1 MPPTISIIIPVLN
14 EEALLAGTLDGL
26 RRFEGEPEVIVVDG
40 GSHDLTCDIA
50 RTALQQFSQGQLIES
65 ARGRGPQM
73 NAGAH
78 AAQGNVLL
86 FLHADTQLPA
96 DAITRIKK
104 VISNPEIVGGN
115 FAIAFEGR
123 DLWSRV
129 FTRLYNW
136 RRRFGIYYGDSAI
149 FARREVFE
157 RLGGFLDAPVME
169 DYDFCRKL
177 ERAVKTSVIESPAI
191 TSSRR
196 WGRWG
201 TAYVLTVWVL
211 LQWLYLIGARPEG
224 MGWIYYPKSFKLR
237 RKRAVAR

>member
-1 MPPTISIIIPVLN
+1 LQTVSIIIPVLN

-26 RRFEGEPEVIVVDG
+26 RRLEGEPEVIVVDG
-40 GSHDLTCDIA
+40 GSHDRTRDIA
-50 RTALQQFSQGQLIES
+50 CAALQQFSQGRFIES

-96 DAITRIKK
+96 DALTRIEKA
-104 VISNPEIVGGN
+104 IRDQEIVGGN
-115 FAIAFEGR
+115 FAIVFEGR

-157 RLGGFLDAPVME
+157 RLGGYLNAPVME

-177 ERAVKTSVIESPAI
+177 ERAGKTAVIESPAI

-196 WGRWG
+196 WGQWR
-201 TAYVLTVWVL
+201 TAYVLMLWVL
-211 LQWLYLIGARPEG
+211 LQWLYLIGAPPEG